1 MTAAKRQEFAPTT
14 LAELRQM
21 LSAPY
26 DAYSDAEWC
35 AAANNLLIGID
46 YLESKL
52 GKSMWDIEGM
62 FDRGLATKET
72 WG

>member
-1 MTAAKRQEFAPTT
+1 
-14 LAELRQM
+14 M

-35 AAANNLLIGID
+35 AAANNLLVGID

-62 FDRGLATKET
+62 FDRGLETQET
-72 WG
+72 WR